1 MKRCAWLPFL
11 MLTSVAAMLPAHAE
25 SQIGNT
31 AWPALEIKGFGT
43 IGIARSDTDKAE
55 YVRDLSQ
62 PNGLGR
68 HWSGKIDSILG
79 LQANLRLNPA
89 TEAVAQG
96 IARYR
101 YDGSWRPELSWALL
115 RHDFSPDFT
124 MRFGRM
130 GTEFYMQADSR
141 MIGYANL
148 TVRPPADYFG
158 PIVVSWFDGI
168 DASMTV
174 DTGSGLLRGKVFA
187 GWAAEKAP
195 FVEPYTWD
203 LRGSRMLG
211 GHLDFI
217 NGPWQLRIGR
227 SQIRFKHQQP
237 INEAARAAGIPF
249 DMLAA
254 APELSIAGRHA
265 TYDSLGI
272 AYDEG
277 PLQIQGQFSSIQYDT
292 AAYEDTNAGYL
303 TLAYR
308 IGQTTPYIGYSRTRS
323 SQVSLTTPMPPPVAA
338 IVRNFMAQTHA
349 DQATITLGTRWDVMR
364 NVALK
369 TQLDMVRGER
379 DSRFPQRNS
388 GADWNGRL
396 NVFSLTLDFVF

>member
-1 MKRCAWLPFL
+1 MKRCAWLPLL
-11 MLTSVAAMLPAHAE
+11 MVTSLAAIPPAHAE
-25 SQIGNT
+25 SQNDST
-31 AWPALEIKGFGT
+31 AWSAFGIKGFGT

-79 LQANLRLNPA
+79 LQANLRLNA
-89 TEAVAQG
+89 RTEAVAQG
-96 IARYR
+96 VARYR
-101 YDGSWRPELSWALL
+101 YDGSWRPELSWFFL
-115 RHDFSPDFT
+115 RHDVSPDFT
-124 MRFGRM
+124 LRFGRM

-168 DASMTV
+168 DASMTA
-174 DTGSGLLRGKVFA
+174 DTGSGLLRGKLFA
-187 GWAAEKAP
+187 GWAAEKTP
-195 FVEPYTWD
+195 FVEKYTWN
-203 LRGSRMLG
+203 LHGSRMLG
-211 GHLDFI
+211 GHLDYI

-237 INEAARAAGIPF
+237 LREAAGF
-249 DMLAA
+249 DILAA
-254 APELSIAGRHA
+254 APELSVVGRKA

-277 PLQIQGQFSSIQYDT
+277 RLQVQGQISRIRYDT
-292 AAYEDTNAGYL
+292 AAYEDTDAGYL
-303 TLAYR
+303 TFAYR
-308 IGQTTPYIGYSRTRS
+308 VGQATPYLGYSRTRS
-323 SQVSLTTPMPPPVAA
+323 SAARLTTPMPAPLAA
-338 IVRNFMAQTHA
+338 GIRNFMAQTHA
-349 DQATITLGTRWDVMR
+349 DQATITLGTRWDMMQ
-364 NVALK
+364 NMALK
-369 TQLDMVRGER
+369 AQLDMVRGKH

-388 GADWNGRL
+388 EADWDGRL
-396 NVFSLTLDFVF
+396 NVFSLTLDFIF